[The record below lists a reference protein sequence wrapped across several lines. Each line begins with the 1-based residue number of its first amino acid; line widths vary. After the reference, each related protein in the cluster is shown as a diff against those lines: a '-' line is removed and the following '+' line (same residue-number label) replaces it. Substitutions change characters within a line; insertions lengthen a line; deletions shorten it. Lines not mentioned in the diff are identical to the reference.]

1 MGQQLVCDADENL
14 ADVLLLTDGEV
25 SPQLMGGNQGV
36 VLVRRGRAGRMG
48 SHRC

>member
-1 MGQQLVCDADENL
+1 MGQQLLRDADEHL
-14 ADVLLLTDGEV
+14 ADVLLLTEGEV

-36 VLVRRGRAGRMG
+36 VLARRGRAGKMG